1 MKKYDVI
8 VAGGGVAG
16 ICAAIAASRCGKKT
30 LLIEKQILLGGLAT
44 LGRIHWLEPYCDGLG
59 RKILGGLAEEFFHR
73 AVTCGYQNV
82 PSDWKIG
89 KGRLASWFS
98 PEAMML
104 ALPQWLA
111 EEKVELLLDTQVI
124 AAEKVG
130 KRIHSV
136 TVAHLGGNEEIVADA
151 FVDST
156 GSAQLFFLAG
166 LPCVEGENF
175 HTMIGDTV
183 REETLRRALEDNIP
197 YLVRGRKNYGASLNG
212 KNQPEN
218 LTPCAV
224 ANGWEETDWILQ
236 TQSLMRDQLSSEKPG
251 KREIISLPAIPQI
264 RMLRRMQGATTFH
277 ATDSETTEK
286 TVGIIPN
293 FLQREKIYALPFG
306 SLYHPECENLYAAGR
321 CISAEG
327 MGWHVSRVI
336 GPCCL
341 TGQAAGLAAAF
352 EGDLSKIQKALEDSG
367 VMMKF
372 DK

>member
-59 RKILGGLAEEFFHR
+59 RKILGGLADEFFQR
-73 AVTCGYQNV
+73 AIACGYQNI
-82 PSDWKIG
+82 PDGWQSG
-89 KGRLASWFS
+89 NGRLASWFS

-104 ALPQWLA
+104 ALPQWLE
-111 EEKVELLLDTQVI
+111 EEKVELLLDAQVI
-124 AAEKVG
+124 AAERTE
-130 KRIHSV
+130 KRIRSI
-136 TVAHLGGNEEIVADA
+136 TIAHLGGTEKIEADA
-151 FVDST
+151 FVDAT
-156 GSAQLFFLAG
+156 GSAQIFFLAD
-166 LPCVEGENF
+166 LPCVEGENY

-183 REETLRRALEDNIP
+183 RRENLHRALSENTP

-218 LTPCAV
+218 LPPCAV
-224 ANGWEETDWILQ
+224 SDGWQETEWILQ
-236 TQSLMRDQLSSEKPG
+236 AQRLMREKLAEENP
-251 KREIISLPAIPQI
+251 KEREIISLPAIAQI
-264 RMLRRMQGATTFH
+264 RMLRRMVGDATFR
-277 ATDSETTEK
+277 AAPDENTEN
-286 TVGIIPN
+286 TIGMIPD
-293 FLQREKIYALPFG
+293 FLQKKNVYVLPFG
-306 SLYHPECENLYAAGR
+306 SLYHPDCENLYAAGR

-352 EGDLSKIQKALEDSG
+352 RRDFAQVQKALKKSG
-367 VMMKF
+367 VMLKTE
-372 DK
+372 